1 MGFPLSPLLPVL
13 SFYLLIILY
22 RSVSAIFLSFLV
34 LMSTLP
40 QNQSLTGHILMVG
53 RNKATSSKPR
63 SEESTEERN
72 GERVILFSADADQ
85 YNILC
90 PVPSCLTLY
99 STFCPCFYCHICLV
113 MGAMVCGFQLKKACN
128 FFGLTWKFYHH

>member
-1 MGFPLSPLLPVL
+1 MAVGFPLSPLLPVL

-90 PVPSCLTLY
+90 PVLSSFFQVTL
-99 STFCPCFYCHICLV
+99 S
-113 MGAMVCGFQLKKACN
+113 
-128 FFGLTWKFYHH
+128 